1 MSQNTEQRATEPR
14 TTEQATG
21 QGTEAMT
28 GQRIE
33 RQGAAQ
39 ALRDRAAD
47 ESDEPNN
54 EVAGG
59 AAAADEAGS
68 KSFFEAFE
76 AL

>member
-1 MSQNTEQRATEPR
+1 MGNTESR
-14 TTEQATG
+14 TVEQ
-21 QGTEAMT
+21 AMT
-28 GQRIE
+28 GQGIE

-47 ESDEPNN
+47 EFDEPNN

-59 AAAADEAGS
+59 TAAADEAGS
-68 KSFFEAFE
+68 KSFLEAFE